1 MSAKVSYS
9 TWSNFTTQRSLRRAF
24 DAAVNGGDVFLVV
37 KGGTLRCACP
47 GPDNT
52 GEIVVP
58 YDKEHIKMVFR
69 RAQLGD
75 VVDKE
80 LDLGGMTRDALFQE
94 LGCLDSRKVISL
106 KFGERSCVVAANIG
120 VGESLDKVSYADF
133 RVALVM
139 ASCNERG
146 LNA

>member
-1 MSAKVSYS
+1 MLAQVSFS
-9 TWSNFTTQRSLRRAF
+9 TWSNFTTRKSLRGAF
-24 DAAVNGGDVFLVV
+24 DAAVEDGDVFLVV
-37 KGGTLRCACP
+37 KGGTLGCARR

-69 RAQLGD
+69 RAQPRD

-94 LGCLDSRKVISL
+94 LGCLDSGKVISL
-106 KFGERSCVVAANIG
+106 KSGELSCVVAANIG
-120 VGESLDKVSYADF
+120 VGESLDKVSHADF
-133 RVALVM
+133 RVALVLTPH
-139 ASCNERG
+139 NGRG